1 VIYIRQATDLRLV
14 ELIDSV
20 ASEIDVQLVVV
31 ADEVQSEQLRPL
43 RDSVGRGNGRIRL
56 ITVGHCPTPDPTR
69 IPAVAIRPLERPVML
84 EIVRGWH
91 PAIPYEHA
99 DFVARFADGYVRLA
113 RLAADAVV
121 QNPSM
126 DVKGLL
132 GREEVHGFLDRMLD
146 HSDRS
151 ALYVVAVLTSVGWTD
166 EKQVEG
172 QLVANHLGQNW
183 NSVQAQIENF
193 HKRFG
198 IAPRGGRYRYI
209 SPTPLGIY
217 LALEAWEIYPDRLKS
232 LPTVLPSED
241 ALDAYYQRLQS
252 IASNP
257 QAR

>member
-1 VIYIRQATDLRLV
+1 MVGTNVRKSRRDLVRKKH
-14 ELIDSV
+14 S
-20 ASEIDVQLVVV
+20 A
-31 ADEVQSEQLRPL
+31 
-43 RDSVGRGNGRIRL
+43 
-56 ITVGHCPTPDPTR
+56 
-69 IPAVAIRPLERPVML
+69 PV
-84 EIVRGWH
+84 
-91 PAIPYEHA
+91 
-99 DFVARFADGYVRLA
+99 LA

-126 DVKGLL
+126 DVRGLL

-183 NSVQAQIENF
+183 NSVPAQVENF

-257 QAR
+257 QAPEFAREQLAFFFELTIS